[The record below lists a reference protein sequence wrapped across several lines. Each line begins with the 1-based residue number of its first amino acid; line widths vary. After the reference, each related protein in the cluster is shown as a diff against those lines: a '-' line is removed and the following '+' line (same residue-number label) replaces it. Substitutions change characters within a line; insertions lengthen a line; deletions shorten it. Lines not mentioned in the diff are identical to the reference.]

1 MPSFTYGEL
10 KWSYNHI
17 LKQARKK
24 KSDQSES
31 SESSESESV
40 KSVESAKSSGFENAK
55 NQNRFEVEERERRNV
70 LEAGHPIIDNLNF
83 CFLFILVDCQ
93 PIFMLFLADY
103 CCLDN
108 FSYIVWLG
116 SFWGFFFWSVLKMLC
131 LKFLVNFNRF
141 LVDFNVLRLF

>member
-24 KSDQSES
+24 KSDQSEA

-55 NQNRFEVEERERRNV
+55 NQNRFEVEERERRNS
-70 LEAGHPIIDNLNF
+70 LEAGHQIMDYFDFNFNGLMFNFHVVSCWLLLLGQFFLNCLARF
-83 CFLFILVDCQ
+83 FLGFLFLVSFKN
-93 PIFMLFLADY
+93 PLLKV
-103 CCLDN
+103 L
-108 FSYIVWLG
+108 IVHFG
-116 SFWGFFFWSVLKMLC
+116 QF
-131 LKFLVNFNRF
+131 
-141 LVDFNVLRLF
+141 